1 MTTRPLIYLAG
12 PGVFRADAEQYGAKL
27 KRLVHSF
34 GMEGL
39 WPYDNSDIHNQDA
52 HSRIGKAHL
61 ICRWNLE
68 AIREADAILA
78 DISPFRGPN
87 MDPGTAM
94 EIGYAHALNKP
105 AWCWSSDLSTLLDR
119 TMRWAT
125 GLEHMTFEHGEISG
139 HIIEDFGLPENL
151 MISCPVKGIY
161 RQPAEA
167 LIEMANEL
175 LTKREAVRA

>member
-39 WPYDNSDIHNQDA
+39 WPTDKFLSGDRMTQIGVAHTICTHN
-52 HSRIGKAHL
+52 L
-61 ICRWNLE
+61 IS
-68 AIREADAILA
+68 IREADAILA

-105 AWCWSSDLSTLLDR
+105 VWCWSDDLSTLLDR

-125 GLEHMTFEHGEISG
+125 GLEHMTFEHGEIGG

-167 LIEMANEL
+167 LLAMADEL